1 MKADEE
7 DKSTRREEESFART
21 GKGTALREGG
31 KEGRREGEVCRFMIM
46 KTSAE
51 ESAI

>member
-21 GKGTALREGG
+21 GKGTALRERG
-31 KEGRREGEVCRFMIM
+31 KEGRREGGKERFVD
-46 KTSAE
+46 S
-51 ESAI
+51 